1 MIQELLLQNL
11 AEKLIPSCIQYGWD
25 LNSGAWLLFQSN
37 IKRDLHILK
46 SHFGLVW
53 ATSIQWKYLSADP
66 DGGVSRYR
74 YVSVRALQ
82 PLE

>member
-1 MIQELLLQNL
+1 MRFEFWS
-11 AEKLIPSCIQYGWD
+11 LIIISEQHKEGFTYIKK
-25 LNSGAWLLFQSN
+25 SFWLGL
-37 IKRDLHILK
+37 
-46 SHFGLVW
+46 SHFHTVEISVCPVW
-53 ATSIQWKYLSADP
+53 SVDP